1 VSAKFDSQMAPPGGW
16 ITQNSARLPPVSRKA
31 ARPSVKVFISAVEKI
46 GKLDAENLW
55 LMLMHNPRMLRGMLY
70 MASKL
75 MPFGELDRIDTE
87 LVILRVAWNCR
98 SRYEWGQHVDLG
110 LRAGLTT
117 DDIRCITEG
126 PDTLGLCRNQVVLL
140 QACDEF
146 HRDRAI
152 SDAVWSKL
160 SERFSRRLMLELL
173 FLMGFYEGLAGV
185 LNSTGLILDGSLE
198 SKLNSL

>member
-1 VSAKFDSQMAPPGGW
+1 MSVKFNSQMAPPGGW
-16 ITQNSARLPPVSRKA
+16 VSHDSARLPPVSRKA
-31 ARPSVKVFISAVEKI
+31 ARPSIKVFISAVEKI

-55 LMLMHNPRMLRGMLY
+55 LMLMHNPRVLRGMMY

-110 LRAGLTT
+110 LRAGLTI
-117 DDIRCITEG
+117 DDIICIAEG
-126 PDTLGLCRNQVVLL
+126 PDTMGLGKNQIVLL

-152 SDAVWSKL
+152 SDAVWLKL
-160 SERFSRRLMLELL
+160 SERFNKRLMLELL

-185 LNSTGLILDGSLE
+185 LNSTGLVLDDSLE